1 MNNNCIKDQIKDNI
15 QKLFDIFNIPK
26 TDSNADTPGRVSKM
40 LINELFIGL
49 NKRKFPKYKMFKFQS
64 NKNEP
69 EPIIIENIDIYS
81 ICEHHLLPFTG
92 KATFKYVPKDK
103 VIGLS
108 KIPRIIDF
116 LARKPQ
122 LQEKLTDEIFET
134 FCKILDTNSVS
145 IKLKCEHMCVKMRG
159 IKDGCILTTS
169 KNGGI
174 FQQIYSN
181 KHDE

>member
-1 MNNNCIKDQIKDNI
+1 MKSDIIKSQIEDNI
-15 QKLFDIFNIPK
+15 QNLFDILKIHK
-26 TDSNADTPGRVSKM
+26 TDSNADTPKRVAKM

-49 NKRKFPKYKMFKFQS
+49 DKSKFPKYKMFKFQS
-64 NKNEP
+64 NTKTKNEP
-69 EPIIIENIDIYS
+69 IIVESIDICS
-81 ICEHHLLPFTG
+81 ICEHHLLPFIGT
-92 KATFKYVPKDK
+92 ATFEYIPKDK

-122 LQEKLTDEIFET
+122 LQEKLTNEIFET
-134 FCKILDTNSVS
+134 FCKILDTNNVS

-159 IKDGCILTTS
+159 IKNTCIMTTT

-174 FQQIYSN
+174 FQKIY
-181 KHDE
+181 K